1 MTVSWLYIPF
11 RAKWQAV
18 RAGASPRPAFDGA
31 RTSGALAGQTPHP
44 GPDGD
49 GVNTKKDP
57 ASRRFAGVLAPIL
70 GALAAALLLPAAP
83 AFAVLPAAVGDEPL
97 PSLAPVLERVTPS
110 VVNIYTQT
118 RVRVRSPLMDDPF
131 FRRFFNI
138 PDVPR
143 ERVSQSLGSGV
154 IVDAERGYVLT
165 NNHVI
170 ANADDISV
178 TLSDGRSFA
187 AEVIGTDPDTDL
199 AMVRIPPEDLQA
211 LSFADSN
218 QLRVGDFVVAVGN
231 PFGLGQTVTS
241 GIVSALGRTGFRGL
255 EFQNFIQ
262 TDASINPGNS
272 GGALINLRGELVGVN
287 SAIFTPSGGNVGIGF
302 AIPSSMARYVMEQL
316 ASYGEVRRGTFGIYA
331 QDLTGDLAGAFGLEQ
346 GRGALVAEVAADSA
360 AAKAGLRAGDVIT
373 AIEDYPVNNAQE
385 FHNFEGQF
393 PVGRELEIDYVRDQ
407 SARRTTIRVEELRV
421 LEGGRIDRRLAG
433 ATFEEL
439 PLKQQSAGAGGVVIS
454 ALDPDS
460 RLARQGLRTGDLVT
474 GANRVRIREL
484 DELREVIAGVRGP
497 LFLQVRR
504 GGNDYVER
512 ID

>member
-1 MTVSWLYIPF
+1 MRHSVFTVLT
-11 RAKWQAV
+11 AAV
-18 RAGASPRPAFDGA
+18 FTLFLSATTA
-31 RTSGALAGQTPHP
+31 RGALP
-44 GPDGD
+44 
-49 GVNTKKDP
+49 V
-57 ASRRFAGVLAPIL
+57 
-70 GALAAALLLPAAP
+70 
-83 AFAVLPAAVGDEPL
+83 AVGDDPL

-110 VVNIYTQT
+110 VVNVYTQT

-131 FRRFFNI
+131 FRRFFNV

-170 ANADDISV
+170 AGADDISV
-178 TLSDGRSFA
+178 TLADGRSFE

-199 AMVRIPPEDLQA
+199 AMVRIPAEELQA
-211 LSFADSN
+211 LPFADSS

-272 GGALINLRGELVGVN
+272 GGALINLRGELVGIN

-302 AIPSSMARYVMEQL
+302 AIPSAMARHVMDQL
-316 ASYGEVRRGTFGIYA
+316 AMFGEVRRGTLGLYV
-331 QDLTGDLAGAFGLEQ
+331 QDLTSELAGAFGLEK
-346 GRGALVAEVAADSA
+346 GVGVLVAEVAEDSA
-360 AAKAGLRAGDVIT
+360 AEKAGLAAGDIIT
-373 AIEDYPVNNAQE
+373 SVAGYPVRNAQE

-393 PVGRELEIDYVRDQ
+393 PVGKAQEVEYVRDRKT
-407 SARRTTIRVEELRV
+407 RRTDVEVEELRT
-421 LEGGRIDRRLAG
+421 LEGGRIDARLDG
-433 ATFEEL
+433 ATFADL
-439 PLKQQSAGAGGVVIS
+439 PMKQRSEGAGGVIIS
-454 ALDPDS
+454 ELDPGS
-460 RLARQGLRTGDLVT
+460 RLARQGLRAGDIVT
-474 GANRVRIREL
+474 GSNRTRIRDLKEFEQIL
-484 DELREVIAGVRGP
+484 GSARGK
-497 LFLQVRR
+497 LYLQIRR
-504 GGNDYVER
+504 NGNDYVAR